1 MITEEA
7 KQVADVAA
15 GGVTIS
21 AFMAWIPEATA
32 LLSLVWV
39 CIRIYETDTVRTILG
54 KEKDAEQLYNKNQIR
69 KTS

>member
-1 MITEEA
+1 MTDEG

-21 AFMAWIPEATA
+21 AVMAWIPEATA

-39 CIRIYETDTVRTILG
+39 CIRIYETETVKKVIG
-54 KEKDAEQLYNKNQIR
+54 KE
-69 KTS
+69 

>member
-1 MITEEA
+1 MTEET

-15 GGVTIS
+15 GGVTVS

-39 CIRIYETDTVRTILG
+39 CIRIYETNTVRTILG
-54 KEKDAEQLYNKNQIR
+54 KEEDAE
-69 KTS
+69 

>member
-1 MITEEA
+1 MTEDA
-7 KQVADVAA
+7 KQVTDVAA

-39 CIRIYETDTVRTILG
+39 CIRIYETDTV
-54 KEKDAEQLYNKNQIR
+54 KNIIR
-69 KTS
+69 KSDDG

>member
-1 MITEEA
+1 MTEET

-15 GGVTIS
+15 GGVTVS

-54 KEKDAEQLYNKNQIR
+54 KEKDDE
-69 KTS
+69 

>member
-1 MITEEA
+1 MMTEET

-15 GGVTIS
+15 GGVTVS

-39 CIRIYETDTVRTILG
+39 CIRIYETSTVRKILG
-54 KEKDAEQLYNKNQIR
+54 KEEDAE
-69 KTS
+69 

>member
-1 MITEEA
+1 MIMTEET

-15 GGVTIS
+15 GGVTVS

-39 CIRIYETDTVRTILG
+39 CIRIYETDTIKKILG
-54 KEKDAEQLYNKNQIR
+54 NKTDAE
-69 KTS
+69 

>member
-1 MITEEA
+1 MITEEI
-7 KQVADVAA
+7 KQVTDVAA

-39 CIRIYETDTVRTILG
+39 CIRIYETDTVKFFIG
-54 KEKDAEQLYNKNQIR
+54 KKDNE
-69 KTS
+69 

>member
-1 MITEEA
+1 MTDET

-21 AFMAWIPEATA
+21 AVMAWIPEATA

-39 CIRIYETDTVRTILG
+39 CIRIYETETVKKVIG
-54 KEKDAEQLYNKNQIR
+54 KE
-69 KTS
+69 

>member
-1 MITEEA
+1 MMTEET

-15 GGVTIS
+15 GGVTVS

-39 CIRIYETDTVRTILG
+39 CIRIYETNTVRTILG
-54 KEKDAEQLYNKNQIR
+54 KEEDAE
-69 KTS
+69 

>member
-1 MITEEA
+1 MTEDA
-7 KQVADVAA
+7 KQIADVAA

-39 CIRIYETDTVRTILG
+39 CIRIYETDTV
-54 KEKDAEQLYNKNQIR
+54 KNIIR
-69 KTS
+69 KSDDG

>member
-1 MITEEA
+1 MMTEEA

-15 GGVTIS
+15 GGVTLS

-39 CIRIYETDTVRTILG
+39 CIRIYETDTVKKILG
-54 KEKDAEQLYNKNQIR
+54 KEKDAEQLYKQNQIR
-69 KTS
+69 KAS

>member
-1 MITEEA
+1 MTEDV
-7 KQVADVAA
+7 KQVTDVAA

-39 CIRIYETDTVRTILG
+39 CIRIYETDTV
-54 KEKDAEQLYNKNQIR
+54 KNIIR
-69 KTS
+69 KSDDG

>member
-1 MITEEA
+1 MMTEEA
-7 KQVADVAA
+7 KQVADIAA

-39 CIRIYETDTVRTILG
+39 CIRIYETNTVRTILG
-54 KEKDAEQLYNKNQIR
+54 KEEDAE
-69 KTS
+69 

>member
-1 MITEEA
+1 MMTEEA

-39 CIRIYETDTVRTILG
+39 CIRIYETNTVRTILG
-54 KEKDAEQLYNKNQIR
+54 KEKDAE
-69 KTS
+69 

>member
-1 MITEEA
+1 MTEDA

-39 CIRIYETDTVRTILG
+39 CIRIYETDTVRNI
-54 KEKDAEQLYNKNQIR
+54 IR
-69 KTS
+69 KNDDG

>member
-1 MITEEA
+1 MVTEET

-32 LLSLVWV
+32 LLSLIWV
-39 CIRIYETDTVRTILG
+39 CIRIYETDTIKRILG
-54 KEKDAEQLYNKNQIR
+54 KEEDAE
-69 KTS
+69 

>member
-1 MITEEA
+1 MTEEA
-7 KQVADVAA
+7 KQVADIAA

-39 CIRIYETDTVRTILG
+39 CIRIYETNTVRTILG
-54 KEKDAEQLYNKNQIR
+54 KEEDAE
-69 KTS
+69 

>member
-1 MITEEA
+1 MTDEG

-21 AFMAWIPEATA
+21 AVMAWIPEATA

-39 CIRIYETDTVRTILG
+39 CIRIYETETVKKSNREIIAWHLHLLQ
-54 KEKDAEQLYNKNQIR
+54 ELD
-69 KTS
+69 